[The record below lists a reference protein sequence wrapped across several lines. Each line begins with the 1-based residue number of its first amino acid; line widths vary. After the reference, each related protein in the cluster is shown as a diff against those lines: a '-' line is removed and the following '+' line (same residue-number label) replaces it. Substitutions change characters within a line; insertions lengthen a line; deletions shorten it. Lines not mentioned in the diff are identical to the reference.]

1 MSSIFS
7 IFDVGVR
14 GMFAQQTALNVT
26 GQNIANANT
35 ENYVRQRANL
45 RESIPL
51 DAFPGQLGSGV
62 MVESITRLKDDF
74 TDFQVI
80 KENQNLG
87 YLQEKS
93 DILQQLENIFNE
105 PSDKGIN
112 SLISGFYDSLQ
123 DLSNHP
129 ENFSARVM
137 VKEKAL
143 ALSDG
148 FNRTVGRINKLKSNL
163 NESINYK
170 VNRINAVS
178 SEISILNGEISKAE
192 VGGLQ
197 NANDL
202 RNQRDALVR
211 SLSKMGNIHVQE
223 ADNKM
228 ISVQIGDRIIVS
240 GKYHM
245 NLATRN
251 TSDNTLEVV
260 SETTNEKVH
269 FSNGSL
275 KALVEIRD
283 QLIPEYLQN
292 MDTLAQAIIKEI
304 NDVHVGGV
312 GLSMYQSAES
322 DNSVSASN
330 VPLVSAGL
338 DGAMSGGNFTLSLY
352 DANGILISENNV
364 SVNPLADSLQD
375 VATSIN
381 GLAGFNATVTSDNKL
396 SISTS
401 TSTDQF
407 SFVGDTS
414 YSKDSSGF
422 LKAVGLNT
430 FFKGDNATNI
440 TVSDTI
446 VNDVNKI
453 ATGKTTSPGDNLN
466 VIDLAG
472 TREVTA
478 VSDATFED
486 YYASLVADLGIER
499 QTSLNRYETQDM
511 ILNTLKERQQAES
524 GVSFDEEAVNLIRFQ
539 RGYQASSKFIT
550 VIDGLVGSLL
560 QMI

>member
-45 RESIPL
+45 KESTPF
-51 DAFPGQLGSGV
+51 DAYPGQLGTGV
-62 MVESITRLKDDF
+62 IVESITRLKDEF
-74 TDFQVI
+74 TDFQII

-87 YLQEKS
+87 YLEEKS
-93 DILQQLENIFNE
+93 DILQQLENIFHE

-143 ALSDG
+143 ALSDA
-148 FNRTVGRINKLKSNL
+148 FNRTISRIEELKSNL
-163 NESINYK
+163 NENISYK
-170 VNRINAVS
+170 VNKINAMS
-178 SEISILNGEISKAE
+178 SEIATLNSEISKTE
-192 VGGLQ
+192 VGGMQ

-211 SLSKMGNIHVQE
+211 SLSKMGNIYVQE

-228 ISVQIGDRIIVS
+228 ISVQLGDKIIVS
-240 GKYHM
+240 GVYPVR
-245 NLATRN
+245 LATRN
-251 TSDNTLEVV
+251 TAGNTLEIV
-260 SETTNEKVH
+260 SENTNERVH
-269 FSNGSL
+269 LTNGSL
-275 KALVEIRD
+275 KALTEIRD
-283 QLIPEYLQN
+283 QLIPQYAQN
-292 MDTLAQAIIKEI
+292 MDTLAKAIIEEI

-312 GLSMYQSAES
+312 GLNMYQTASS
-322 DNSVSASN
+322 DNSVNSAN
-330 VPLVSAGL
+330 VPLTSAGL
-338 DGAMSGGNFTLSLY
+338 DGSMAGGNFTLSLY
-352 DANGILISENNV
+352 DINGILISEN
-364 SVNPLADSLQD
+364 SVTINPLADSLQD
-375 VATSIN
+375 VANTIDA
-381 GLAGFNATVTSDNKL
+381 LAGFNASVTQDNKL
-396 SISTS
+396 SISAS

-407 SFVGDTS
+407 SFVGDTT

-422 LKAVGLNT
+422 LKAIGLNT
-430 FFKGDNATNI
+430 FFKGSSASNI
-440 TVSDTI
+440 TVTDTI

-453 ATGKTTSPGDNLN
+453 ATGKSASPGDNLN
-466 VIDLAG
+466 IIDLAG
-472 TREVTA
+472 TRETTA
-478 VSDATFED
+478 VSGATFED
-486 YYASLVADLGIER
+486 YYSSMVGELGIER

-511 ILNTLKERQQAES
+511 ILNTLQERQQAES

-539 RGYQASSKFIT
+539 RGYQASAKFIT
-550 VIDGLVGSLL
+550 VIDGLIGSLL
-560 QMI
+560 QMV

>member
-35 ENYVRQRANL
+35 ENYIRQRANL
-45 RESIPL
+45 KESTPF
-51 DAFPGQLGSGV
+51 DANPGQLGTGV
-62 MVESITRLKDDF
+62 IVESITRIKDEF

-87 YLQEKS
+87 YLEEKS
-93 DILQQLENIFNE
+93 DILQQLENIFHE

-123 DLSNHP
+123 ELSNHP

-148 FNRTVGRINKLKSNL
+148 FNRTISRIEELKANL
-163 NESINYK
+163 NENISYK
-170 VNRINAVS
+170 VKEINAIS
-178 SEISILNGEISKAE
+178 SEIATLNSEISKTE
-192 VGGLQ
+192 VGGRQ

-211 SLSKMGNIHVQE
+211 SLSKMGNIYVQE

-228 ISVQIGDRIIVS
+228 ISVQLGDKIIVS
-240 GKYHM
+240 GVYPV

-251 TSDNTLEVV
+251 TAGNIVEIV
-260 SETTNEKVH
+260 SENTNETVH
-269 FSNGSL
+269 LNNGSL
-275 KALVEIRD
+275 KALTEIRD
-283 QLIPEYLQN
+283 QLIPQYSQT
-292 MDTLAQAIIKEI
+292 MDTLAKAIIEEV

-312 GLSMYQSAES
+312 GLGMYQTALS
-322 DNSVSASN
+322 DNSVNSSN

-338 DGAMSGGNFTLSLY
+338 DGSMSGGNFTLSLY
-352 DANGILISENNV
+352 DLNGILISENSV

-375 VATSIN
+375 VANSIN
-381 GLAGFNATVTSDNKL
+381 SLAGFNASVTSDNKL
-396 SISTS
+396 SISAS
-401 TSTDQF
+401 TSSDQF

-422 LKAVGLNT
+422 LKSIGLNT
-430 FFKGDNATNI
+430 FFKGNSASNI
-440 TVSDTI
+440 TVTDTI
-446 VNDVNKI
+446 INDVNKI
-453 ATGKTTSPGDNLN
+453 ATGKSTSPGDNLN
-466 VIDLAG
+466 IIDLAG
-472 TREVTA
+472 TRETTA
-478 VSDATFED
+478 VSGATFED
-486 YYASLVADLGIER
+486 YYSSMVGELGIER
-499 QTSLNRYETQDM
+499 QTSLNRYKTQDM
-511 ILNTLKERQQAES
+511 ILNTLQERQQAES

-539 RGYQASSKFIT
+539 RGYQASAKFIT
-550 VIDGLVGSLL
+550 VIDGLIGSLL